1 MKGCG
6 RLPRQPAG
14 FRLFNID
21 EHEGFQGLRQTILHA
36 NKGIR
41 RMMRFGRVL
50 PFETEENDLAK
61 QGEKAKRSVVAPQDV
76 FLNLRYGLKSPHVA
90 SWQDRQ
96 R

>member
-1 MKGCG
+1 
-6 RLPRQPAG
+6 
-14 FRLFNID
+14 
-21 EHEGFQGLRQTILHA
+21 
-36 NKGIR
+36 
-41 RMMRFGRVL
+41 MMRFGRVL

-61 QGEKAKRSVVAPQDV
+61 QGEKAKRSVVALQDV